1 MSHESHGS
9 SPDAAVTAAPSPESP
24 TVDPSELSGAKGAR
38 RFSAPRA
45 ESRFPSRLAP
55 PEGSPLD
62 RLLALKPPESK
73 QAAAELIRPSS
84 DPTFFPRR
92 PPARPRRVEPMLEDM
107 ADGVLFGE
115 GSDGATEIRVEL
127 SDEFLGGAE
136 VRVSIRA
143 GVVSA
148 TFVAADLESHRL
160 LLEQSERLAKALLA
174 KGLRVDRVSVE
185 RPGSR

>member
-1 MSHESHGS
+1 
-9 SPDAAVTAAPSPESP
+9 
-24 TVDPSELSGAKGAR
+24 
-38 RFSAPRA
+38 
-45 ESRFPSRLAP
+45 
-55 PEGSPLD
+55 
-62 RLLALKPPESK
+62 
-73 QAAAELIRPSS
+73 
-84 DPTFFPRR
+84 
-92 PPARPRRVEPMLEDM
+92 M